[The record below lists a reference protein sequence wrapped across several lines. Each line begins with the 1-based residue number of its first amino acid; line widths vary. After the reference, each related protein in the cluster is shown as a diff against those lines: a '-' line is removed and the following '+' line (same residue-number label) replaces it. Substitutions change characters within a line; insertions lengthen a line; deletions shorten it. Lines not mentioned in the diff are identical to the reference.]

1 MKKLLLT
8 LMCIPLTMMYVN
20 GQNEKPIK
28 NQDVVPL
35 EDKQQK
41 NIEETSSRF
50 YKEGR
55 LLVEFTQNKQTPGIS
70 RKEMKVYLLNTN
82 DEPVMQV
89 PDAMLPATLEK
100 KSSSHK

>member
-8 LMCIPLTMMYVN
+8 LMCIPLTVMYVK
-20 GQNEKPIK
+20 GQNEKPVK

-55 LLVEFTQNKQTPGIS
+55 FLVEFTENKQIPDIDPG
-70 RKEMKVYLLNTN
+70 EMKVYLLDAN
-82 DEPVMQV
+82 EEVVMQV
-89 PDAMLPATLEK
+89 PAAMLPATLGK
-100 KSSSHK
+100 KLSSHK